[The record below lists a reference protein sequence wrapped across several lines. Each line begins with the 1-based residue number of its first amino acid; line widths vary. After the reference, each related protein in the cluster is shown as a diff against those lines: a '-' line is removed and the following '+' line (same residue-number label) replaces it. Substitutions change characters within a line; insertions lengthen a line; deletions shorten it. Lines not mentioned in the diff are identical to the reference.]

1 MGKGVPFFNKKK
13 EAIMPAVKE
22 VVKGGES
29 TITTQEKLKEIKP
42 FLKKPHSSSIFL
54 ATTKLPDRVLIT
66 PQPLS
71 LIVSHIFRNFPLLFH
86 KFYDYINNNYIFI

>member
-29 TITTQEKLKEIKP
+29 TITTYP
-42 FLKKPHSSSIFL
+42 FLLFFQNLLNKCFSFILLNKCTLFDICY
-54 ATTKLPDRVLIT
+54 RLI
-66 PQPLS
+66 
-71 LIVSHIFRNFPLLFH
+71 IE
-86 KFYDYINNNYIFI
+86 

>member
-1 MGKGVPFFNKKK
+1 MGKGAPFFNKKK

-42 FLKKPHSSSIFL
+42 QK
-54 ATTKLPDRVLIT
+54 
-66 PQPLS
+66 
-71 LIVSHIFRNFPLLFH
+71 
-86 KFYDYINNNYIFI
+86 